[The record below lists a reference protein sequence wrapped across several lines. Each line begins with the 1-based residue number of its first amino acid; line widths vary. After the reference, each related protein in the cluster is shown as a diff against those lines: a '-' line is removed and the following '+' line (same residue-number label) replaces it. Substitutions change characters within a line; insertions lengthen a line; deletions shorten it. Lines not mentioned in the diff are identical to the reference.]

1 MSFSITQPQNCIAV
15 AWRVEGRVNLGTVLK
30 VRSPCTRLY
39 VAVVF
44 AMHIHL
50 LTVCVFD
57 LGISHSVV
65 SYVTTRPLS
74 PDMYGLLSQW
84 TLGWAAKPHSTES
97 VMVLPSVHQLND

>member
-1 MSFSITQPQNCIAV
+1 MHKAICRSGVRNAHTFAHGGCIRSWDLTQC
-15 AWRVEGRVNLGTVLK
+15 
-30 VRSPCTRLY
+30 
-39 VAVVF
+39 
-44 AMHIHL
+44 
-50 LTVCVFD
+50 
-57 LGISHSVV
+57 